1 MEQKTQSA
9 EPVEAR
15 CKCGRPVRHGQR
27 NCSVCHAGAEK
38 RRRLRLKYGVDRVQ
52 RALDHLTIHNP
63 ATEAAFNSKSSTKA
77 VVICGQDGAPEIAGF
92 VVGFL
97 PEQMLKVLDDDGQVH
112 VVPIASIQPD
122 LGRTIYGRINQTE
135 LHTQDP
141 S

>member
-1 MEQKTQSA
+1 MSI
-9 EPVEAR
+9 EAIPCR
-15 CKCGRPVRHGQR
+15 CGGSRRPGQR
-27 NCSVCHAGAEK
+27 NCAVCNREAGK
-38 RRRLRLKYGVDRVQ
+38 RHRLKKKLGIDRVK
-52 RALDHLTIHNP
+52 RALEHLTIHNP
-63 ATEAAFNSKSSTKA
+63 ATEAAFNSKASTKA
-77 VVICGQDGAPEIAGF
+77 VVICGQDGAPEIAGI

-97 PEQMLKVLDDDGQVH
+97 PEQMLKVLDDYGQVH

>member
-1 MEQKTQSA
+1 MEQTAQSA
-9 EPVEAR
+9 EQDAAK
-15 CKCGRPVRHGQR
+15 CKCGRPARHGQR
-27 NCSVCHAGAEK
+27 NCSVCHAAAEK
-38 RRRLRLKYGVDRVQ
+38 RRRLKLKYGVARVR

-77 VVICGQDGAPEIAGF
+77 VVICAADGAPEIAGI

-97 PEQMLKVLDDDGQVH
+97 PEQMLKVLDDYGQVH
-112 VVPIASIQPD
+112 VVPIASVHED